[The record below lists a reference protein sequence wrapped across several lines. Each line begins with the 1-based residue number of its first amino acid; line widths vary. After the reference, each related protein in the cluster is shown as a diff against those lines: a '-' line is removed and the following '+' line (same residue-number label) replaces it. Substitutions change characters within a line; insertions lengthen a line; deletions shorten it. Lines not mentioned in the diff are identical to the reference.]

1 MTSKTSFYAQS
12 GATPTEQAA
21 IESSVNTSA
30 ASAAAAAISAT
41 AAATSAAAASA
52 NVSDNLAS
60 AAASEASRVASVAAQ
75 AASETAKTAS
85 ETAQAAALVSKNAA
99 STSAT
104 NAASSET
111 SVSNNTATSTTKA
124 AEAAASATASE
135 ASKVTSVASAATATT
150 KASESATSATS
161 SASSATAS
169 EASRVASVAAKTA
182 SETAET
188 SAETAEAAALVS
200 KNAAASS
207 ATASEASKVTSVAS
221 ASTATTKAS
230 EASTSESN
238 SATSASSASTSAS
251 TATSK
256 AADSET
262 ARAASVV
269 AKDASVVAKN
279 SSVVAKDAAVAA
291 QAAAE
296 TAETNAETAETNSA
310 SSASGASTSAA
321 TATTKASEAAASA
334 SSSETF
340 KVASEAAKDAALAAL
355 DSFDDRYLGSKSS
368 APTVDNDGDAL
379 VSGMLYFNTT
389 TNEMKVYD
397 GSRWLNA
404 YASLSGALLATSNL
418 SDLNNAGTARTNL
431 GLGTAAT
438 TAASAYATA
447 AQGTKVDGIEA
458 LATVTNTAS
467 VTAAGALMDSELTSI
482 VAVKA
487 LNQGVATGDSPDFA
501 ALNVDGTATVDGLTV
516 SSSTST
522 NATFVNGVG
531 TGMQL
536 TLADQGW
543 SAGINQNAGSLY
555 LQSGGLTN
563 RLGIASNGDISFYEP
578 TGNAKFFWDASAE
591 SLGIGTSSPS
601 ASLHV
606 SASPE
611 IVTRLSRS
619 AGSNSLVLFED
630 PTTTLAPYIGSYGNA
645 MAFGRYGGGESMR
658 IDSSGTVLV
667 GTTSAGSAGAGDI
680 VVSGG
685 VYLGGTGAANRLDS
699 YETGNWTPSFNYGG
713 LSSALGT
720 YTKIGNLV
728 TLKMYVT
735 FNVAGSTSNFMNIA
749 GFPFAINSSA
759 VNYGPSTVMMDN
771 LSTAYNNV
779 VIQPSVGSSS
789 AIFIVNNLST
799 STHSGMQASN
809 FTAST
814 SVRATIIYT
823 TDS

>member
-1 MTSKTSFYAQS
+1 MAVVF
-12 GATPTEQAA
+12 
-21 IESSVNTSA
+21 
-30 ASAAAAAISAT
+30 
-41 AAATSAAAASA
+41 
-52 NVSDNLAS
+52 
-60 AAASEASRVASVAAQ
+60 
-75 AASETAKTAS
+75 
-85 ETAQAAALVSKNAA
+85 
-99 STSAT
+99 
-104 NAASSET
+104 
-111 SVSNNTATSTTKA
+111 SNN
-124 AEAAASATASE
+124 
-135 ASKVTSVASAATATT
+135 ATT
-150 KASESATSATS
+150 VLS
-161 SASSATAS
+161 SNIT
-169 EASRVASVAAKTA
+169 
-182 SETAET
+182 
-188 SAETAEAAALVS
+188 
-200 KNAAASS
+200 
-207 ATASEASKVTSVAS
+207 
-221 ASTATTKAS
+221 
-230 EASTSESN
+230 N
-238 SATSASSASTSAS
+238 SATSIAVADGSVFPALSGVDYFYATLQDPSNTKREIVKVTARSGNTLTVTRAVDGSSASAFSTSDIFELRLNAAALNDAVNS
-251 TATSK
+251 GTADLELNLFTGDGS
-256 AADSET
+256 
-262 ARAASVV
+262 
-269 AKDASVVAKN
+269 
-279 SSVVAKDAAVAA
+279 AVAFTLST
-291 QAAAE
+291 QALEANTLAYIDGVYQ
-296 TAETNAETAETNSA
+296 NKSA
-310 SSASGASTSAA
+310 YSISGYVLTFSAA
-321 TATTKASEAAASA
+321 PDNGAAIEVTAATVAPIQESTDFLLNQFTGDGSDVTFTL
-334 SSSETF
+334 SSSPLENQTT
-340 KVASEAAKDAALAAL
+340 VYVSGV
-355 DSFDDRYLGSKSS
+355 YQSKSS
-368 APTVDNDGDAL
+368 YS
-379 VSGMLYFNTT
+379 VSGTT
-389 TNEMKVYD
+389 LTFSTAPPNSAAIEVMV
-397 GSRWLNA
+397 
-404 YASLSGALLATSNL
+404 
-418 SDLNNAGTARTNL
+418 ARTVVYAV
-431 GLGTAAT
+431 GTPANNTVT
-438 TAASAYATA
+438 TAKIVDDAVTSAKLSNALS
-447 AQGTKVDGIEA
+447 TKIDGIEA
-458 LATVTNTAS
+458 SADVTTAS
-467 VTAAGALMDSELTSI
+467 KIQTAGGLLDSELTSI